1 MKKDESVGEAD
12 AVAEGRAVVESTSP
26 VVKATVSEVGEVTE
40 TLIDKAPVLVD
51 TAQSLEEPPTVA
63 EEKAAE
69 VLEEAKTSKKTKDQS
84 QVSTSSLSDLKDA
97 IESLGM
103 ARTEEESLKEIKEE
117 LEDYDEDV
125 KELDEIKNLVDRLDL
140 NESKAA
146 KRLFSR
152 VNKMLN
158 RTDHMLESLK
168 KKEKQIQTEIKEMG
182 DSNDEQQKEK
192 IVTIQELIEAVSRL
206 QKTPNQARV
215 DQIAQVTVK

>member
-1 MKKDESVGEAD
+1 MKKDESTGEVD
-12 AVAEGRAVVESTSP
+12 VVAAEPRAVVESTSP
-26 VVKATVSEVGEVTE
+26 VIKATVSEVGEVTE

-63 EEKAAE
+63 AAEEQAAE

-168 KKEKQIQTEIKEMG
+168 KKEKQIQTEIKELG
-182 DSNDEQQKEK
+182 DSSDQQQKEK

-215 DQIAQVTVK
+215 DQIAQV

>member
-1 MKKDESVGEAD
+1 MKKDENVGEAD
-12 AVAEGRAVVESTSP
+12 TVAEGRAVVESTSP

-51 TAQSLEEPPTVA
+51 TAQSLEEPPIVA

-125 KELDEIKNLVDRLDL
+125 KELDEIKNTFRH
-140 NESKAA
+140 A
-146 KRLFSR
+146 SR
-152 VNKMLN
+152 VWLLLTSTPATYGVMNPAKFP
-158 RTDHMLESLK
+158 
-168 KKEKQIQTEIKEMG
+168 IIFVIPIK
-182 DSNDEQQKEK
+182 
-192 IVTIQELIEAVSRL
+192 VPA
-206 QKTPNQARV
+206 
-215 DQIAQVTVK
+215 

>member
-1 MKKDESVGEAD
+1 M
-12 AVAEGRAVVESTSP
+12 
-26 VVKATVSEVGEVTE
+26 
-40 TLIDKAPVLVD
+40 
-51 TAQSLEEPPTVA
+51 
-63 EEKAAE
+63 
-69 VLEEAKTSKKTKDQS
+69 
-84 QVSTSSLSDLKDA
+84 
-97 IESLGM
+97 
-103 ARTEEESLKEIKEE
+103 
-117 LEDYDEDV
+117 EDYDEDV

-168 KKEKQIQTEIKEMG
+168 KKEKQIQTEIKELG
-182 DSNDEQQKEK
+182 DSSDEQQKEK

-215 DQIAQVTVK
+215 DQIAQVTI